1 MKEIPGKQV
10 NMIAKALEIAYKS
23 HKEQVDKGGNP
34 YILHPIRVALHC
46 EKEEEKIVA
55 LLHDVIEDTDVTI
68 EDLRTEGF
76 GQDIL
81 DAIAALSK
89 ADGEGYEQFIQRVA
103 QNSLATRVKIQDLK
117 DNMDITRL
125 NGKPH
130 WKMDIYPKF
139 RSTLV

>member
-1 MKEIPGKQV
+1 MF
-10 NMIAKALEIAYKS
+10 AKALEIAYKS

-55 LLHDVIEDTDVTI
+55 LLHDVVEDTNVTI
-68 EDLRTEGF
+68 EDLKTEGF
-76 GQDIL
+76 CQDIL

-89 ADGEGYEQFIQRVA
+89 VDVENYEQFIQRVA
-103 QNSLATRVKIQDLK
+103 QNDIATCVKIQDLK
-117 DNMDITRL
+117 DNMDTSRL

-130 WKMDIYPKF
+130 WKLDTYRNALSQLENIHKS
-139 RSTLV
+139 RNK